1 MAKLISNPANE
12 PFVIIIAAV
21 CAAIFFGV
29 LAALSQL

>member
-1 MAKLISNPANE
+1 MKLTKNPDNE
-12 PFVIIIAAV
+12 PLVILIAAA